1 MIEISLEEFEVFY
14 KEKLDSQ
21 FYKVKKAV
29 NKQISDIRENLI
41 EIKVCT
47 DHFIDA
53 GKGKIDEKALKSL
66 HFFSDRIKKE
76 IDEVEIPEEEITYD
90 NIYNLLNSI
99 KKLFTSINDIAK
111 KSLPKFQKQ
120 VQPEIKELSYIT
132 RKLGNKQKGMDEFLR
147 KKYTDLKEAEYLLK
161 KLPKLFSLRD
171 NIIHTKLDLDVFEND
186 LEERQKEQEN
196 LIQDLSIVEKNEL
209 FREQVKQEENLAKL
223 RMLIN
228 NKFGFKKA
236 LKKLKFELEKE
247 TIHIPNV
254 NTFFLRDFL
263 KNPINTLV
271 NESRDLPKFSSLLI
285 QLRHVLEEN
294 KLILKSEVKEKT
306 FNQINAIFEE
316 KTIQSDI
323 DKIKEIN
330 NNINE
335 LKKKIKEAGLAINR
349 EEIKNK
355 ISINTIKIEHLEND
369 LDRRNKDYLRYLSSL
384 KTEREEFQKS
394 VKKIINEEIKLNITF
409 SF

>member
-21 FYKVKKAV
+21 FFKVKKATK
-29 NKQISDIRENLI
+29 KQISEVRDNLI

-47 DHFIDA
+47 DHFMEA

-76 IDEVEIPEEEITYD
+76 IDEVEIPEDNITYD
-90 NIYNLLNSI
+90 NLNSLLNSI

-132 RKLGNKQKGMDEFLR
+132 RKLGIKQKGIDEFLR

-171 NIIHTKLDLDVFEND
+171 NIGNAKLDLDEFERS
-186 LEERQKEQEN
+186 LEERQKEQED
-196 LIQDLSIVEKNEL
+196 LIQELSIVEKNEL
-209 FREQVKQEENLAKL
+209 FREQDKQEDNLAKL
-223 RMLIN
+223 RMDIN

-271 NESRDLPKFSSLLI
+271 NESRDLPKFSSLLV

-294 KLILKSEVKEKT
+294 KLNLKTEVKDKT
-306 FNQINAIFEE
+306 IHQINAIFDE

-323 DKIKEIN
+323 DKIKELN
-330 NNINE
+330 NKINE
-335 LKKKIKEAGLAINR
+335 LKKQIEQAGLAINR
-349 EEIKNK
+349 EDIKNK
-355 ISINTIKIEHLEND
+355 IATNTIKIEHLEND
-369 LDRRNKDYLRYLSSL
+369 LDRKNKDYIRYLSSI
-384 KTEREEFQKS
+384 KNEREEFQKA
-394 VKKIINEEIKLNITF
+394 VKKVLNEEVKLNITF

>member
-29 NKQISDIRENLI
+29 KKQIADVRGNLI

-53 GKGKIDEKALKSL
+53 GTGKIDEKALKSL

-76 IDEVEIPEEEITYD
+76 IDEVEIPEEDITYD
-90 NIYNLLNSI
+90 NMHSLLNSI

-132 RKLGNKQKGMDEFLR
+132 RKLGTKQKGMDEFLR

-171 NIIHTKLDLDVFEND
+171 NIEHAKSDLDVFERD
-186 LEERQKEQEN
+186 LEARQKDQEH
-196 LIQDLSIVEKNEL
+196 LIQELTVVEKNEL
-209 FREQVKQEENLAKL
+209 FREQDEQEENLAKL
-223 RMLIN
+223 RMKIN

-247 TIHIPNV
+247 TIHIPNI

-271 NESRDLPKFSSLLI
+271 KESRDLPKFSSLLI
-285 QLRHVLEEN
+285 QLRHILEEN
-294 KLILKSEVKEKT
+294 KLNLKSEVKDKT
-306 FNQINAIFEE
+306 IHQINAIFDE

-323 DKIKEIN
+323 DKIKETTN
-330 NNINE
+330 KINE
-335 LKKKIKEAGLAINR
+335 LKKHIDQAGLAINR
-349 EEIKNK
+349 EDIKNK
-355 ISINTIKIEHLEND
+355 IATNTIKIEHLEND
-369 LDRRNKDYLRYLSSL
+369 LDRKNKDYLRYLSSL
-384 KTEREEFQKS
+384 KNEREEFQKS
-394 VKKIINEEIKLNITF
+394 VKKILNEEVKLNITF

>member
-29 NKQISDIRENLI
+29 KKQISDIQDNLI

-47 DHFIDA
+47 DHFIEA
-53 GKGKIDEKALKSL
+53 GGGKIDAKALKSL
-66 HFFSDRIKKE
+66 NFFSDRIKKE
-76 IDEVEIPEEEITYD
+76 IDDVGIPKEDITYESM
-90 NIYNLLNSI
+90 NSLLNSI
-99 KKLFTSINDIAK
+99 KKLFTNINDIAK

-132 RKLGNKQKGMDEFLR
+132 RKLGTKQKAMDEFLR

-161 KLPKLFSLRD
+161 KLPKIFALRE
-171 NIIHTKLDLDVFEND
+171 NIEHAKSDLDAFEKD
-186 LEERQKEQEN
+186 LETRQKDQES
-196 LIQDLSIVEKNEL
+196 LIQELTKVEKNEL
-209 FREQVKQEENLAKL
+209 FREQDKQEENLAKL
-223 RMLIN
+223 RMQIN
-228 NKFGFKKA
+228 NTFGFKKA

-247 TIHIPNV
+247 TFHIPNI

-271 NESRDLPKFSSLLI
+271 NESRDLPKFSSLLV
-285 QLRHVLEEN
+285 QLRHILEEN
-294 KLILKSEVKEKT
+294 KLNLKTEVKDKT
-306 FNQINAIFEE
+306 INQINAIFDE

-323 DKIKEIN
+323 DKIKELN
-330 NNINE
+330 NKINE
-335 LKKKIKEAGLAINR
+335 LKKQIEQAGLAINR
-349 EEIKNK
+349 EDIKNK
-355 ISINTIKIEHLEND
+355 IATNTIKIERLEND
-369 LDRRNKDYLRYLSSL
+369 LDRKNKDYIRYLSSL
-384 KTEREEFQKS
+384 KNEREEFQKS
-394 VKKIINEEIKLNITF
+394 VKKVLNEEVKLNITF